1 LLQHR
6 DVKMIGAN
14 EEDNPMKRMIFIV
27 TTWLALATGGSAS
40 ADDLDPDAVV
50 GGAIGGGLGAAAG
63 SYLGGREGAI
73 VGSAVGAAA
82 GTAIATHE
90 DDGKADSSD
99 NRTDVVYVTTIGHK
113 HGKKAKGCPPGLRM
127 QGRC

>member
-1 LLQHR
+1 MR
-6 DVKMIGAN
+6 
-14 EEDNPMKRMIFIV
+14 RMLFNL
-27 TTWLALATGGSAS
+27 TAMLAVALGGIAS
-40 ADDLDPDAVV
+40 ADEIDPNAVV
-50 GGAIGGGLGAAAG
+50 GGAIGGGLGAAVG
-63 SYLGGREGAI
+63 SYIGGREWAI

-90 DDGKADSSD
+90 DGKKATHGARS
-99 NRTDVVYVTTIGHK
+99 REVVYVVTTTHK

>member
-1 LLQHR
+1 
-6 DVKMIGAN
+6 
-14 EEDNPMKRMIFIV
+14 MKRILLNV
-27 TTWLALATGGSAS
+27 TAMLALVLGNVAS
-40 ADDLDPDAVV
+40 ADEIDPNAVV
-50 GGAIGGGLGAAAG
+50 GGAVGGGLGAAVG
-63 SYLGGREGAI
+63 SYIGGREGAI

-90 DDGKADSSD
+90 DESKAGDGTNSR
-99 NRTDVVYVTTIGHK
+99 NVVYVTSTTHK